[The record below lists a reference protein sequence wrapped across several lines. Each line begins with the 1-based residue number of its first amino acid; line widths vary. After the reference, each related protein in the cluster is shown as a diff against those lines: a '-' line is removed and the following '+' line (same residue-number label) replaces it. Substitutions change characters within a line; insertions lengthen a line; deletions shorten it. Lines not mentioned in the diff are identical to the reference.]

1 MHFKQIRCID
11 YCIRPESFYKKSVYR
26 NFAKFKGNHLRQSL
40 FFNKVA
46 SFRLQ
51 LSTKFLLFTGA
62 ETFKGSFL
70 FSLLV
75 KKANLLI
82 GLEKVK
88 VKVSRGLD
96 MNEILNYFTNLYKQ
110 GLQYRV
116 IKKHRLAIFICHEY
130 VKGKPVG
137 KHPRVCFAYGSV

>member
-1 MHFKQIRCID
+1 MHFKQIRCTD
-11 YCIRPESFYKKSVYR
+11 YCICPERFYKKKCSW
-26 NFAKFKGNHLRQSL
+26 KFRKTQRKSLRQSL
-40 FFNKVA
+40 FFNNVA

-51 LSTKFLLFTGA
+51 LSKKFLLFAGA

-75 KKANLLI
+75 NKANLWI

-88 VKVSRGLD
+88 VRVSRGLD
-96 MNEILNYFTNLYKQ
+96 MNEIFNNFTNLYKQ
-110 GLQYRV
+110 GLQCRA
-116 IKKHRLAIFICHEY
+116 IKKHRFAISICHES